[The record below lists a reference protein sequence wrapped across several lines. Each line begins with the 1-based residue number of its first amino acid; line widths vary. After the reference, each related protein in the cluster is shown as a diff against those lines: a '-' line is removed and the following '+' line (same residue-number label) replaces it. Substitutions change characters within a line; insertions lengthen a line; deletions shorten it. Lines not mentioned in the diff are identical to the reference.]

1 MPNQTSS
8 DGDREQQLNQALES
22 LYFAFRAV
30 VAKPDA
36 HLADLG
42 LARVHHRILYFLRHR
57 PACCITDLLRI
68 LGVSKQY
75 LNRPLKELLDLDLI
89 QVEGDAR
96 DKRVKRLL
104 LTNQGRQLEQE
115 LSGEQRLRFE
125 RVFAQAGAEAE
136 ADWLRVMTML
146 ADPEFD

>member
-1 MPNQTSS
+1 MLATDSIP
-8 DGDREQQLNQALES
+8 GDREQELNQALEA

-36 HLADLG
+36 RLADLG

-57 PACCITDLLRI
+57 PACCITDLLHI

-75 LNRPLKELLDLDLI
+75 LNRPLRELVDLQLI
-89 QVEGDAR
+89 RVEGDAR
-96 DKRVKRLL
+96 DKRFKRLL
-104 LTNQGRQLEQE
+104 LTEQGRQLEQE
-115 LSGEQRLRFE
+115 LSGEQRRRFA
-125 RVFAQAGAEAE
+125 RVFTQAGPEAE
-136 ADWLRVMTML
+136 AGWYRVMGML

>member
-1 MPNQTSS
+1 MPNPSS
-8 DGDREQQLNQALES
+8 IADDREQQLNQALEA

-75 LNRPLKELLDLDLI
+75 LNRPLKELLDLELI

-104 LTNQGRQLEQE
+104 LTDRGRQLEQE
-115 LSGEQRLRFE
+115 LSGEQRSRFE

-136 ADWLRVMTML
+136 SAWHRVMALL